1 MILVS
6 GAPGNVGTE
15 LVKLLAARGHQVRV
29 LIRRPEAAERLPFSG
44 VETVIGDLTD
54 CDSLERSLAGVDR
67 VFVNSAVGPAILAQ
81 TNLVDAAKRAAVD
94 HIVKLSW
101 IGASEHLVALPFG
114 RWHAEVESYLKASGV
129 AYTILRA
136 SAFMQNHHLSHIT
149 TPLANT
155 VFGAAGEG
163 KAGFV
168 DARDVAAVAASVLT
182 ESGHE
187 GKQLYEVTGPEA
199 VGYKYSIMPVRT
211 MIASTAGG

>member
-1 MILVS
+1 M
-6 GAPGNVGTE
+6 
-15 LVKLLAARGHQVRV
+15 
-29 LIRRPEAAERLPFSG
+29 
-44 VETVIGDLTD
+44 
-54 CDSLERSLAGVDR
+54 ERSLAGVDR
-67 VFVNSAVGPAILAQ
+67 VFVNSVVGPAILAQ

-136 SAFMQNHHLSHIT
+136 SAFMQNHLSHIT

-155 VFGAAGEG
+155 VYGAAGEG

-168 DARDVAAVAASVLT
+168 DARDVAAVAAIIS
-182 ESGHE
+182 
-187 GKQLYEVTGPEA
+187 KVTGRHVRA
-199 VGYKYSIMPVRT
+199 VNVSLDQLTDNYVRLGWPDAWAQELVA
-211 MIASTAGG
+211 IQELRAGGHLATVTDVVERVAGKKSTTFEEFVRELVVSSSLDT